1 MKEHRSAILCL
12 VVTTNYSCWTIETLD
27 YGWAPVTGTNMFKP
41 GNFIYP
47 FLCTE
52 YNLTESVR
60 YKFSSLVLSLF
71 PMKENP

>member
-1 MKEHRSAILCL
+1 M
-12 VVTTNYSCWTIETLD
+12 
-27 YGWAPVTGTNMFKP
+27 TGTNMFKP

-71 PMKENP
+71 PMKEKNLVLVLIILILRRKNGAVVRMPASHQ